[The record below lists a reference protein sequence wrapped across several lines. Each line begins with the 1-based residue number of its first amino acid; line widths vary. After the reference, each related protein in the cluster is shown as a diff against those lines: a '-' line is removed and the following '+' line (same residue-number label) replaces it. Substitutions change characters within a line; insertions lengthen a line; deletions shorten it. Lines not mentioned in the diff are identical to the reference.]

1 MSETM
6 VKPSDKGGAGAA
18 AQHHSKIPLKVAKHG
33 LQVTQASDIT
43 QSEINLQVDAVVVGS
58 GAGGAIAAYELARA
72 GKRVVVL
79 EAGPYVPSEK
89 FTEMLAVSMGTL
101 YQDHGGQSNMN
112 GDIAILQGACVG
124 GSTVVNAALCFRTP
138 DYYLQRWGREFGLTN
153 LTTATLTPYF
163 EKVERNLHIRSVE
176 AQETSV
182 GAELIGRG
190 MQKLGY
196 PKGKA
201 RRNVKNCTMTGACF
215 SGCATDR
222 KQSMLVTYLPWAVAH
237 GATIYADT
245 RVTQVLAKDGRAS
258 GVKAEII
265 DPATGQKKADLQI
278 DAPIVVVAA
287 GPVQTPLLLLRSG
300 LANSSGQVGKNFA
313 CHPTMSVTAVFDEA
327 VNDFHGAT
335 HSLYMD
341 QNTLPNKGGYLL
353 LNAIQDPVEAGF
365 QVEPGTGK
373 PYVAYMSGYKNTI
386 RLISLIHDKNVGE
399 VRWENGQKQIHYTVD
414 DHDFEA
420 MKKGL
425 IATTK
430 ILFAAGA
437 KSLYLPSSNRIA
449 IDAPEQIEPVIGGLK
464 NEPARYKYTS
474 FHPQGTCRMG
484 RDPQTTV
491 VNPYGETHDVKN
503 LYVADASLLP
513 TSIGY
518 NPSETVYA
526 LASYISDQIVK
537 RHA

>member
-1 MSETM
+1 MKKS
-6 VKPSDKGGAGAA
+6 
-18 AQHHSKIPLKVAKHG
+18 IPLKVVKHG
-33 LQVTQASDIT
+33 LKVTQASDIT
-43 QSEINLQVDAVVVGS
+43 ATEMNLKADAVVIGS
-58 GAGGAIAAYELARA
+58 GAGGAIAAFELARA
-72 GKRVVVL
+72 GKSVIVL
-79 EAGPYVPSEK
+79 EAGPYIPSEK

-138 DYYLQRWGREFGLTN
+138 DYYFKLWAKDYGLTN
-153 LTTATLTPYF
+153 LTSAVMKPYF
-163 EKVERNLHIRSVE
+163 EKVERNLNIKTVE
-176 AQETSV
+176 SHETSA
-182 GAELIGRG
+182 GAELIGIG
-190 MQKLGY
+190 MSKLGY

-201 RRNVKNCTMTGACF
+201 RRNIKNCTLTGACF
-215 SGCATDR
+215 SGCASDR

-237 GATIYADT
+237 GATIFADT
-245 RVTQVLAKDGRAS
+245 QVTQILAKDGKAS
-258 GVKAEII
+258 GVLAQVI
-265 DPATGQKKADLQI
+265 DPATGQKKADVRVE
-278 DAPIVVVAA
+278 AGIVVCAA
-287 GPVQTPLLLLRSG
+287 GPVQTPVLLLKSN
-300 LANSSGQVGKNFA
+300 LANSSSQVGKNFA
-313 CHPTMSVTAVFDEA
+313 CHPTLSVTAEFDQE

-341 QNTLPNKGGYLL
+341 QHTLPGKGGYLL
-353 LNAIQDPVEAGF
+353 LNAIQEPVEAGF

-373 PYVAYMSGYKNTI
+373 PYVAYMTGYKNTI
-386 RLISLIHDKNVGE
+386 RLISLIHDKNVGQ
-399 VRWENGQKQIHYTVD
+399 VKWENGQKQIHYTVD
-414 DHDFEA
+414 NDDFDA

-425 IATTK
+425 VATGK

-437 KSLYLPSSNRIA
+437 RKLYLPSSNKVV
-449 IDAPEQIEPVIGGLK
+449 IESADQVEKVIGALK

-484 RDPQTTV
+484 RDPKTTV

-526 LASYISDQIVK
+526 LASYISDKIVK
-537 RHA
+537 AHT